1 MTRYKPY
8 DWTLEEAYGV
18 KYFQGGL
25 FYGIAALSAWAL
37 CGCGGS
43 KALLSSSVGNTVED
57 SPLTGEELLS
67 EVSAAP
73 GTKVKAFAH
82 YPRPEKHEGKKKRK
96 RSPYSPPAVSGCTMT
111 LNDVNTTYAM
121 GAWRLPPSGV
131 TYYVNLGTV
140 PPDIRPQVVKILQDA
155 FAAWEAVD
163 QRRVFV
169 YGGTTN
175 RTAPRQDGT
184 NTIAWGRTRA
194 GIIAATY
201 VWYDDSG
208 EAVEVDTVFNNRFPW
223 AVFNANSGE
232 CQSTPVAYDVQDIA
246 THEFGHW
253 IGLLD
258 LYGSSEQDLTMY
270 GYSNMGEL
278 KKRTLGAGDRLGVI
292 AVAQ

>member
-1 MTRYKPY
+1 
-8 DWTLEEAYGV
+8 
-18 KYFQGGL
+18 
-25 FYGIAALSAWAL
+25 
-37 CGCGGS
+37 
-43 KALLSSSVGNTVED
+43 VGNA
-57 SPLTGEELLS
+57 EELLS

-82 YPRPEKHEGKKKRK
+82 YPRPEKEGEKGRRGEGEHDGKKKRK
-96 RSPYSPPAVSGCTMT
+96 RSPYSPPVAYGCTMT
-111 LNDVNTTYAM
+111 SNDMNATYAT
-121 GAWRLPPSGV
+121 GAWRLPASGI
-131 TYYVNLGTV
+131 TYHINLNTA
-140 PPDIRPQVVKILQDA
+140 PPDIRSQVVKIMQDS
-155 FAAWEAVD
+155 FAAWATAD
-163 QRRVFV
+163 SGQVFR

-201 VWYDDSG
+201 VWYDNSG
-208 EAVEVDTVFNNRFPW
+208 EVVEVDTVFNDRFPW
-223 AVFNANSGE
+223 AVFNANGGE
-232 CQSTPVAYDVQDIA
+232 CQTTPVAYDVQDIA

-253 IGLLD
+253 VGLLD

-278 KKRTLGAGDRLGVI
+278 KKRTLGMGDRMGVV